1 MLQEKKEEEGLK
13 YENGQIY
20 NLVNQIKKV
29 EKEYLDGSRQ
39 QPVMLDDT
47 LGEFPRQ
54 SLEERKKL
62 FDALVQP

>member
-39 QPVMLDDT
+39 QPVMLDDS

>member
-47 LGEFPRQ
+47 LGEFPR
-54 SLEERKKL
+54 
-62 FDALVQP
+62 